1 MCRINIPVG
10 RSSFPDIRQNSY
22 YFIDKG
28 GLIKE
33 LLKQMEQ
40 MEHR

>member
-10 RSSFPDIRQNSY
+10 RFSFPDIRQNGY

-33 LLKQMEQ
+33 LLKQME
-40 MEHR
+40 HRRH